1 MLVECNYCEAKVDA
15 KILAEHQEREDW
27 LEEPI
32 KISLVECP
40 VCKNAL
46 VTYQE
51 LIQVS
56 NTDMEWSEAS
66 RVWPSPSK
74 HLDYRLPDL
83 VRSSLEEAHECYK
96 AKVYNSCA
104 VMCGRAVEAICA
116 EFGTKDDT
124 LVGGLNE
131 LLKKQIIDK
140 KIFEWAEALRLH
152 RNIGAHANKEKISK
166 EEASDLLEFTD
177 AICDYVFVLSKKF
190 EEFLKRKE
198 KNKEKDKK

>member
-1 MLVECNYCEAKVDA
+1 MLIECNYCEAKVDA
-15 KILAEHQEREDW
+15 RILAEHQEQGGW
-27 LEEPI
+27 LEEPT

-46 VTYQE
+46 VAYQD

-56 NTDMEWSEAS
+56 ATDTEWSEAS
-66 RVWPSPSK
+66 RVWPSPRK
-74 HLDYRLPDL
+74 YLDYRLPDL

-104 VMCGRAVEAICA
+104 VMCGRAIEAICT
-116 EFGTKDDT
+116 EFNTKDKT

-131 LLKKQIIDK
+131 LLKMQIIDK
-140 KIFEWAEALRLH
+140 KIFAWAEALRLH
-152 RNIGAHANKEKISK
+152 RNIGAHATKEKITK
-166 EEASDLLEFTD
+166 EEADDLLEFTD
-177 AICDYVFVLSKKF
+177 AICNYVFVLSKKF

-198 KNKEKDKK
+198 KQKEKN